1 VDIGIPPYMLA
12 SSVTM
17 VLSQRLTR
25 KLCQK
30 CKVVVE
36 NINPKEL
43 ESMGFSKDEIPN
55 LTIYGPNGCEACNG
69 SGYKGRVGLYE
80 LMEVTKH
87 VRKAISADVP
97 EDQLRNIAIQKG
109 MVTLRDAGLE
119 KIRQGLTSI
128 EEVLKKTIITE
139 EAVPAYLD
147 NPDEEHYEDG
157 DVIIREG
164 NRDLDFY
171 KLVQGALYVV
181 KQGKKIG
188 EIREPG
194 EYFGEMAVISGQPRS
209 ATIISKGMSVVKRFP
224 GDKLME
230 LIDIYPEVGK
240 HLLEI
245 IVSRLNYANRII
257 VKLANERKQKK

>member
-1 VDIGIPPYMLA
+1 
-12 SSVTM
+12 
-17 VLSQRLTR
+17 
-25 KLCQK
+25 
-30 CKVVVE
+30 
-36 NINPKEL
+36 
-43 ESMGFSKDEIPN
+43 
-55 LTIYGPNGCEACNG
+55 
-69 SGYKGRVGLYE
+69 
-80 LMEVTKH
+80 
-87 VRKAISADVP
+87 
-97 EDQLRNIAIQKG
+97 
-109 MVTLRDAGLE
+109 
-119 KIRQGLTSI
+119 
-128 EEVLKKTIITE
+128 
-139 EAVPAYLD
+139 VPAYLD
-147 NPDEEHYEDG
+147 SPKIECYEDG
-157 DVIIREG
+157 DAIIREG

-209 ATIISKGMSVVKRFP
+209 ATIISKGMSVVNRFP